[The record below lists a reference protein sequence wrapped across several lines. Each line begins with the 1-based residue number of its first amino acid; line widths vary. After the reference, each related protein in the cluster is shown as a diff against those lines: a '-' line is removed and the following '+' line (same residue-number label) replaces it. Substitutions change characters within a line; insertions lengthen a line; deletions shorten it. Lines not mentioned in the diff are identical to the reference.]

1 MVNCFNDFNDIAA
14 GESLSLSS
22 LSLYMYCQK
31 TTVKQTQRTIQ
42 HKSFNRIH
50 RYIRHQS
57 VIHCNSY
64 ILVYRAIDGMATIVL
79 DMWRETLFNPVRGP
93 VILYSMFLG
102 DSHLIVKGDYRLL
115 CTWIR

>member
-1 MVNCFNDFNDIAA
+1 MILQQ
-14 GESLSLSS
+14 ESLSLSS
-22 LSLYMYCQK
+22 LSLYRYCQK

-93 VILYSMFLG
+93 VIMYSMFLG